1 MLKPQK
7 REVASMEL
15 AAHAFSA
22 QPGRAA
28 REFSRP
34 RENSHYGAGIRAK
47 MAALPASP
55 QQAQAEGPAGRERAL
70 LAGRAG
76 TKRKSR
82 GCVRVRRAAMCLAC
96 ALALL
101 AVLCTGA
108 SIVWKSDALLHGLD
122 VVPVLQ
128 EPALPNGCEA
138 ASLAS
143 VLGYYGLQ
151 ADMLDLA
158 YGYIPRQDF
167 YEGAGGTRFGPNP
180 ERAYP
185 GDPAALGFYCFA
197 GALCEGANTYLEK
210 AGSSLRAYDVTG
222 VTEAGLAGYLAA
234 GTPVIVWV
242 TTDWQPPRTSSYT
255 WLLEDTGETYT
266 PYANLHCL
274 VLTGMGETKCRT
286 ADPLRGEQ
294 TVDKQT
300 FLDIFAQAG
309 SRAVVVH

>member
-1 MLKPQK
+1 M
-7 REVASMEL
+7 V
-15 AAHAFSA
+15 
-22 QPGRAA
+22 
-28 REFSRP
+28 
-34 RENSHYGAGIRAK
+34 
-47 MAALPASP
+47 ALPASP

>member
-22 QPGRAA
+22 PPGRAA

-255 WLLEDTGETYT
+255 WLLEDTGETYV